1 MGVPGSSISLIG
13 WSHAWAKGQMAKGRQ
28 ARQAGGPRSSASAS
42 EARTGRGRPRVMGQV
57 FPFQTEQCPWV
68 LNRSEVALRG
78 DGPPYNPCC
87 RRLAAAALHR
97 ACSQVRQS
105 EEGSLLHGPGEPAST
120 SARKRER
127 GARRRREGPSLSSLQ
142 RCPQAWHPR
151 PPRSRLP
158 FTPARCCLLAAS
170 TRPLSGVHILLLLFG
185 GPSSATYTPPW
196 PSPCPPHACSPTRH
210 HEHPG

>member
-158 FTPARCCLLAAS
+158 LRPGPVLPPGCVHTSPLWGTHPAPSLWGAIFSYIHTPMALAMPTPRLLPHLAS
-170 TRPLSGVHILLLLFG
+170 
-185 GPSSATYTPPW
+185 
-196 PSPCPPHACSPTRH
+196 
-210 HEHPG
+210 